1 MVGFIF
7 NACFY
12 IVKDTYELSYTLDF
26 VLGNSLSLTILLLV
40 ISYTFGYCNWYRTIV
55 ITNFINI
62 SIAYIDACYS
72 IPVKD
77 MIMILLYLLVTSIGV
92 IIAVYSH
99 VRKTKNNKRVVTR
112 VSRQD

>member
-26 VLGNSLSLTILLLV
+26 VLGNSVALTILLLV
-40 ISYTFGYCNWYRTIV
+40 IIYTFGYCNWYRTIV

-62 SIAYIDACYS
+62 SIAYIDARYS
-72 IPVKD
+72 IPIKD
-77 MIMILLYLLVTSIGV
+77 MIMVLLYLLITSSGI

-112 VSRQD
+112 VNRQN

>member
-26 VLGNSLSLTILLLV
+26 ILGNSVSLTILLLV

-62 SIAYIDACYS
+62 LIAYIDACYQ

-77 MIMILLYLLVTSIGV
+77 MIMVLLYLLITSIGI

-99 VRKTKNNKRVVTR
+99 VRKTKNNKRVVAR
-112 VSRQD
+112 VNRQD